1 MKLVYLSVVLIHVWM
16 LERSIFAVNGILIRK
31 VISYEKVQ

>member
-16 LERSIFAVNGILIRK
+16 KERSIFAVSGILIRK
-31 VISYEKVQ
+31 VISYGKVQ

>member
-16 LERSIFAVNGILIRK
+16 SERGIFATNGILIRK

>member
-1 MKLVYLSVVLIHVWM
+1 MKLVYLSVFLIHVCM
-16 LERSIFAVNGILIRK
+16 YERSIFAVNGILIRK